1 MSRPLPTMRFALLLA
16 SLLWTACGL
25 PQGQKVLQ
33 LEVSQ
38 AGEVLLVTSFDAADS
53 RAGEQLWEDAC
64 EAPFAVA
71 HVGGDLG
78 QDLSYC
84 VEGESWVMIRH
95 VDRVETRA
103 RVTDLRLRRSSPS
116 VDAWSLEPL
125 DVTRIQNSAELS
137 KRSLKVFILAGQ
149 SNMVGSG
156 IVQADPKRN
165 EGKGTLEYLV
175 KNEASAEKYAHLVD
189 EEGAWKAREDVWI
202 SYFDRAGPLSVGYGA
217 REDTIGPELGFGCV
231 VGDHFE
237 DPVLLIKVAWGG
249 KAIGKEFRPPSAGGE
264 VGESYTALFAEVKR
278 VLAELDQ
285 LFPKLKYGEVEL
297 LGLGWHQGWNDRV
310 NQAFNDAYEEN
321 LSFFIRDARKELE
334 MPGLPF
340 VIAETGMSGHE
351 EKHPRAVSLMKAQAA
366 VARREEFRGNVA
378 FVGTKDFWRDKAD
391 SPSGQAYHWNNNAE
405 TFYLIGEGMGQA
417 MIRLLR

>member
-1 MSRPLPTMRFALLLA
+1 M
-16 SLLWTACGL
+16 
-25 PQGQKVLQ
+25 LQ
-33 LEVSQ
+33 LEVSH
-38 AGEVLLVTSFDAADS
+38 AGEVLLVTSFDAADH

-64 EAPFAVA
+64 ETPFAVT

-78 QDLSYC
+78 KDLSYC
-84 VEGESWVMIRH
+84 VEGESWVTIRH
-95 VDRVETRA
+95 LDRVETRA

-125 DVTRIQNSAELS
+125 EVARIQNSAALS

-156 IVQADPKRN
+156 IVQADPDRN

-175 KNEASAEKYAHLVD
+175 KNEASAAKYAHLVD
-189 EEGAWKAREDVWI
+189 DQGAWKARDDVWI
-202 SYFDRAGPLSVGYGA
+202 TYFDRAGRLNVGYGA

-231 VGDHFE
+231 VGDYFE
-237 DPVLLIKVAWGG
+237 EPVLLIKVAWGG

-285 LFPKLKYGEVEL
+285 IFPKLKYDKLEL

-310 NQAFNDAYEEN
+310 NQAFNDAYEVN
-321 LSFFIRDARKELE
+321 LSCFIRDARKELE
-334 MPGLPF
+334 MPALP
-340 VIAETGMSGHE
+340 E
-351 EKHPRAVSLMKAQAA
+351 L
-366 VARREEFRGNVA
+366 
-378 FVGTKDFWRDKAD
+378 VGKFER
-391 SPSGQAYHWNNNAE
+391 Y
-405 TFYLIGEGMGQA
+405 
-417 MIRLLR
+417 IR